1 MAEEAPSPDMPNMT
15 KLDLTDAAPGTRPK
29 FSSEKRASSAPKERP
44 PPPLTPRARKAS
56 RSLFRELEGTCMT
69 MRHAHKRT
77 QQTYNIVVGTIKELQ
92 NSALSSRTTLENN
105 KKMVAGT
112 KQTKPGELG
121 SPPKPKSPGE
131 PSSKALRPVTMD
143 EREEVKRELRLTI
156 EEAGEERDAT
166 DEEVDAEIASRREA
180 QRMEKEKLRVK
191 TGAANKGIVD
201 CLEKLVES
209 SLRSV
214 NELHSHERTL
224 ENMIMSLQEII
235 DNLTEH
241 KDMRDSLFDPL
252 LSTDLPYAKKKGFKP
267 IQRSVLYQ
275 KMNFV
280 PKNKDGS
287 DMKPDWDDKDQEAV
301 AGKRGSIPDDKGRIG
316 LTGHQATFCAAERE
330 DTARAQCNAAL
341 KAVRM
346 AQSTLA
352 SKKSALQVAVL
363 HSREQAQK
371 AKRAAKTGNFGS
383 SEARN
388 TDPATRKT
396 AANPEDAGG

>member
-1 MAEEAPSPDMPNMT
+1 
-15 KLDLTDAAPGTRPK
+15 
-29 FSSEKRASSAPKERP
+29 
-44 PPPLTPRARKAS
+44 
-56 RSLFRELEGTCMT
+56 
-69 MRHAHKRT
+69 
-77 QQTYNIVVGTIKELQ
+77 
-92 NSALSSRTTLENN
+92 
-105 KKMVAGT
+105 
-112 KQTKPGELG
+112 
-121 SPPKPKSPGE
+121 
-131 PSSKALRPVTMD
+131 
-143 EREEVKRELRLTI
+143 
-156 EEAGEERDAT
+156 
-166 DEEVDAEIASRREA
+166 
-180 QRMEKEKLRVK
+180 MEKEKLRVK

-330 DTARAQCNAAL
+330 DTARAVQRGAQGGAHGAVDARVEKVGAAGGG
-341 KAVRM
+341 AP
-346 AQSTLA
+346 LA
-352 SKKSALQVAVL
+352 
-363 HSREQAQK
+363 
-371 AKRAAKTGNFGS
+371 RAGAEG
-383 SEARN
+383 EARGQ
-388 TDPATRKT
+388 DGQLWLERGAQHRPGDA
-396 AANPEDAGG
+396 EDGGEPGGCGWLV